1 MRFTH
6 ILPAC
11 AFLLTAGLSAQEPPA
26 ATLEGEVV
34 DSVTGQPVAGVLLR
48 LDSGPQTLSD
58 EDGRF
63 RLVGL
68 EPGPHMF
75 AVLTHDCRIMWSE
88 VELTPGQVSRVEVR
102 LASAFGTRV
111 EREREQAERR
121 RSEGKLVTAE
131 EIEEM
136 NATSLADVIRRVK
149 PTMIG
154 APRGTVG
161 APTSVSGRSR
171 NSFLSA
177 TGASEPVVV
186 VNGVR
191 VAHGAQALDFIRPSE
206 VETLELLPG
215 AAAGWEF
222 GSAGSAGVIRVT
234 TRRGDYR
241 ALSRSGAEGCVV
253 PDFPVGVRRAPA

>member
-11 AFLLTAGLSAQEPPA
+11 ALLLTAGLSAQEPPA

-75 AVLTHDCRIMWSE
+75 AVLTHDCRITWSE

-121 RSEGKLVTAE
+121 RSEGELVTAD
-131 EIEEM
+131 EIEQM

-215 AAAGWEF
+215 AVAGWEF

>member
-1 MRFTH
+1 MRFTQ

-11 AFLLTAGLSAQEPPA
+11 ALLLTAGLSAQEPPGA
-26 ATLEGEVV
+26 ILEGEVV

-48 LDSGPQTLSD
+48 LDSGPETLSD

-75 AVLTHDCRIMWSE
+75 ALLTHDCRITWSE
-88 VELTPGQVSRVEVR
+88 VELTSGQVYRVEVR
-102 LASAFGTRV
+102 LGSAFGARV
-111 EREREQAERR
+111 EREQEEAERR
-121 RSEGKLVTAE
+121 RSVGELVTAD

-136 NATSLADVIRRVK
+136 NVTTLADVIRRVK

-171 NSFLSA
+171 NSFLSG
-177 TGASEPVVV
+177 TGEGEPVVV
-186 VNGVR
+186 VDGVR
-191 VAHGAQALDFIRPSE
+191 VAHGAQVLDVIRPSD

-215 AAAGWEF
+215 AVAGWEF

-234 TRRGDYR
+234 TRRGAR
-241 ALSRSGAEGCVV
+241 ASSRSGAEGCIV
-253 PDFPVGVRRAPA
+253 PGFPPA